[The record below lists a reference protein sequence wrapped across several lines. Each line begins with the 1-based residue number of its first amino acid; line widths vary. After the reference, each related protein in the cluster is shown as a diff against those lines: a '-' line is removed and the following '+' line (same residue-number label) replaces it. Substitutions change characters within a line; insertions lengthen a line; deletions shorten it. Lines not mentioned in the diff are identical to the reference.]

1 MGRCFVFFV
10 FFPRAN
16 ICTSLLAEAKEA
28 GFSDRQIGKAIGVSE
43 VDVRQKR
50 VEANIT
56 PWVKQVRRSLSV
68 DFNFVNSYLQR
79 RFISFEILL

>member
-1 MGRCFVFFV
+1 MGRCFVSFV
-10 FFPRAN
+10 FFSRAN

-43 VDVRQKR
+43 IDVRQKR

-68 DFNFVNSYLQR
+68 DFNFVNPY
-79 RFISFEILL
+79 